1 MIMNCISKWL
11 LKRDWTQNS
20 TLLTEWV
27 VGLFCNLMVNVT
39 LTIPI

>member
-20 TLLTEWV
+20 TLTEWV